1 MAGVGRDWRE
11 LCAAASE
18 ESDPERLFSLINQ
31 ILEAF
36 NESDREMMR
45 ARISVAVTSNPFV
58 AP

>member
-1 MAGVGRDWRE
+1 MAGIGRDWRE

-36 NESDREMMR
+36 DESDREMMR
-45 ARISVAVTSNPFV
+45 ARISVTATSSPVVTP
-58 AP
+58 